1 MSGILSDHVGLG
13 RQPAQVNWTP
23 AFVGLL
29 AYVFVIMTYRLP
41 IGTVV
46 MAGALVSL
54 LLQRQSLRV
63 PLFLWLFAAW
73 TAWAVVG
80 YLTTPYPGVV
90 RESLIER
97 GKLLLVT
104 LVAINALRTGTQVR
118 YFMLF
123 TLASPTPLPFTSA
136 VLLPRRKT

>member
-1 MSGILSDHVGLG
+1 MSGILADHVGLG

-54 LLQRQSLRV
+54 LLQRQSLLV
-63 PLFLWLFAAW
+63 PLFLWRFAAW
-73 TAWAVVG
+73 TAWAGVG
-80 YLTTPYPGVV
+80 YLTTPYPCAV
-90 RESLIER
+90 RE
-97 GKLLLVT
+97 
-104 LVAINALRTGTQVR
+104 A
-118 YFMLF
+118 
-123 TLASPTPLPFTSA
+123 PLEGGQH
-136 VLLPRRKT
+136 

>member
-1 MSGILSDHVGLG
+1 MSGILADHVGLG

-29 AYVFVIMTYRLP
+29 VYVFVIMTYRLP

-63 PLFLWLFAAW
+63 PLFLWLFAKRLALQQQ
-73 TAWAVVG
+73 ADQRD
-80 YLTTPYPGVV
+80 
-90 RESLIER
+90 RESTRLNSSH
-97 GKLLLVT
+97 LVISYAVFC
-104 LVAINALRTGTQVR
+104 LKKKKNNEQMQQQRKR
-118 YFMLF
+118 Y
-123 TLASPTPLPFTSA
+123 SP
-136 VLLPRRKT
+136 